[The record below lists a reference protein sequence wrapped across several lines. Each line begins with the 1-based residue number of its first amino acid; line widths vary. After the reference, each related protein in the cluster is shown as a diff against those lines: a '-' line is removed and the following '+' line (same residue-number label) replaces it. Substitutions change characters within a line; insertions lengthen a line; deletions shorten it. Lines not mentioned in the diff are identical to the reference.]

1 MKEIVGRDL
10 SVGGPTLA
18 AQALAAGLVDD
29 CHLFLVPVTVG
40 GGLRALPPGVGP
52 GLELA
57 GSAASPAG
65 WCTCTTASPAEGTP
79 PGAAYRPASRV
90 RRRSAIASRLVLPT
104 PTAGVSWKARPSLH
118 ASTRYVPSSCRNASP
133 RR

>member
-1 MKEIVGRDL
+1 MKETAGRDL

-40 GGLRALPPGVGP
+40 GGLRVLPPGVGP

-57 GSAASPAG
+57 GARRFAG
-65 WCTCTTASPAEGTP
+65 GVVHLH
-79 PGAAYRPASRV
+79 YRIV
-90 RRRSAIASRLVLPT
+90 
-104 PTAGVSWKARPSLH
+104 G
-118 ASTRYVPSSCRNASP
+118 
-133 RR
+133 